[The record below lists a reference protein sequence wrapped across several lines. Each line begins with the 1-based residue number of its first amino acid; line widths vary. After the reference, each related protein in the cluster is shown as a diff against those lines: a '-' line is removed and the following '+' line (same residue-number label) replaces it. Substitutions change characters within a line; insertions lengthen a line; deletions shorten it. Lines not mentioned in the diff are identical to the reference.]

1 MRIRRFS
8 VASGR
13 VPQLRSN
20 AFTMVE
26 VMISMGVVG
35 ILIITLYTAIA
46 GSTSMVRDCQE
57 NERVTQILS
66 DKLDTIRLYNWTQ
79 IQSGTFIPT
88 NFVLGIDPAVTNSRS
103 YYTGTV
109 SFVQQPITESYGSN
123 MVQVTVAVNW
133 VSGSRPQQ
141 RSMTTYVAKYGLQSY
156 IIR

>member
-1 MRIRRFS
+1 
-8 VASGR
+8 
-13 VPQLRSN
+13 
-20 AFTMVE
+20 MVE

-79 IQSGTFIPT
+79 IQSGSFIPT

-103 YYTGTV
+103 YYTGRV
-109 SFVQQPITESYGSN
+109 NIVQQPITESYGSN
-123 MVQVTVAVNW
+123 MVQVTVSVNW
-133 VSGSRPQQ
+133 VSGSRPQH